1 MMRLAILVPVGW
13 QILTSH
19 PPSLAELA
27 ASGFK
32 ETAVDAPS

>member
-1 MMRLAILVPVGW
+1 MRLAILVPIGW

-19 PPSLAELA
+19 PPNLAKLA
-27 ASGFK
+27 TSGFK